1 MAIRQI
7 KSGKAAGPDKT
18 PAEALK
24 ADQLY
29 GSLWNNQLNGI
40 HHSTSTSL
48 TTQKRLTLGQDNSME
63 ASSTLRRS
71 SEDSQYH
78 TEFI

>member
-7 KSGKAAGPDKT
+7 KSSKAAGPQNI

-24 ADQLY
+24 AD

-48 TTQKRLTLGQDNSME
+48 TTKRHLIAWTEQHYGNFFNTT
-63 ASSTLRRS
+63 ACLRR
-71 SEDSQYH
+71 
-78 TEFI
+78 